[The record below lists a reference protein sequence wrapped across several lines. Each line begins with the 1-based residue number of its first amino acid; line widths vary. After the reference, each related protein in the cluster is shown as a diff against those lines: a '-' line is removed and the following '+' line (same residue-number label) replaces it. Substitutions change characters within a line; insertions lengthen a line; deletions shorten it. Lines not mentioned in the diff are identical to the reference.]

1 MIELDRDGVYTLTDD
16 ADPTRVQ
23 VIPAGAPEDDVKA
36 AIAAFF
42 PPDLSMP
49 DTVPMHQVLMFL
61 QATNRLAQVS
71 NFLTSLPEPSRSLA
85 LIEWQRAP
93 NFVPLSAL
101 GMAAKT
107 ALGLSDD
114 DYALA
119 VRDMA
124 TYTIDDYGSPKP
136 SLLAQIARFLW
147 GG

>member
-1 MIELDRDGVYTLTDD
+1 MIELDRDGAYTLTDD
-16 ADPTRVQ
+16 TDPTRIQ
-23 VIPAGAPEDDVKA
+23 VIPAGATEDEIKA
-36 AIAAFF
+36 AVAAFF

-49 DTVPMHQVLMFL
+49 DVVPMHQVLMFL
-61 QATNRLAQVS
+61 QATNRLGQVT
-71 NFLTSLPEPSRSLA
+71 NFLNSLSEPSRSLA

-93 NFVPLSAL
+93 NFIPTSAL

-124 TYTIDDYGSPKP
+124 AYTIDDYGAPKP
-136 SLLAQIARFLW
+136 GMLAQIARFLW